1 MLSTDFTDLNFMF
14 FMVRKKVILC
24 GLKTFLC
31 VLCGKEV
38 RLKAEG
44 TAAFST
50 M

>member
-1 MLSTDFTDLNFMF
+1 MFFMP

-38 RLKAEG
+38 RLKRLKELPLH
-44 TAAFST
+44 SHVD